1 MGPDQTDLPA
11 VFELVVPAGTRA
23 GQVIAV
29 DRAVLRIGRQTS
41 NHVVLPDAKVSRQH
55 ARLEQQGDGLL
66 VTDEGS
72 SNGTY
77 VNGSRITTPTV
88 LRPGDILAVGAS
100 HLRVQA
106 VAVEL
111 MAYAPGPPAPTQ
123 PAAPRPPP
131 PPAPPRPPPPPAGPP
146 PPRAGCPLPRPLPA
160 APGPATPPDD
170 PPQVSPEKVPP
181 EPAPAA
187 PSSEPARKV
196 GLLQRLLAVFK
207 RGG

>member
-1 MGPDQTDLPA
+1 GARRPRGATADWRFPARRKAHMGPDQTDLPA
-11 VFELVVPAGTRA
+11 VFELVVQAGPRA

-41 NHVVLPDAKVSRQH
+41 NDVVLPDAKVSRQH

-111 MAYAPGPPAPTQ
+111 MPYAPAADAPTQ
-123 PAAPRPPP
+123 PAAPSPPP
-131 PPAPPRPPPPPAGPP
+131 
-146 PPRAGCPLPRPLPA
+146 
-160 APGPATPPDD
+160 
-170 PPQVSPEKVPP
+170 
-181 EPAPAA
+181 
-187 PSSEPARKV
+187 
-196 GLLQRLLAVFK
+196 
-207 RGG
+207 

>member
-41 NHVVLPDAKVSRQH
+41 NDVVLPDAKVSRQH

-88 LRPGDILAVGAS
+88 LRAGDILAGGAS
-100 HLRVQA
+100 HLR
-106 VAVEL
+106 
-111 MAYAPGPPAPTQ
+111 G
-123 PAAPRPPP
+123 
-131 PPAPPRPPPPPAGPP
+131 PAGARGVRGGGGPTRRGPGGAPP
-146 PPRAGCPLPRPLPA
+146 PPR
-160 APGPATPPDD
+160 
-170 PPQVSPEKVPP
+170 P
-181 EPAPAA
+181 EPAAGARGPRASISRGASPPAGGREPRA
-187 PSSEPARKV
+187 GDHAGGPSCGAHREGTPRARCSRAC
-196 GLLQRLLAVFK
+196 GRASA
-207 RGG
+207 